1 MPNTCGQAFG
11 TANHE
16 GILRGKSSKSYN
28 HQYHTGPNYNL
39 NNAGANNDY
48 QHSNNDN
55 ECPNS
60 HYNYSD
66 TYHNDYKPDTN

>member
-39 NNAGANNDY
+39 NNAGADNV
-48 QHSNNDN
+48 N
-55 ECPNS
+55 ECSNS

>member
-1 MPNTCGQAFG
+1 MPNTCGQAIG

-16 GILRGKSSKSYN
+16 GLLRGKSSKSYN

-39 NNAGANNDY
+39 NNAGAD
-48 QHSNNDN
+48 NDN
-55 ECPNS
+55 ECSNS